1 MMNMKTNSR
10 AFKILAAATAVLVV
24 TTVVLLLTIGPWKKS
39 TASGK
44 ELRSGRNKE
53 TTVSLEDGSDPS
65 EEGVTEPKVPE
76 ITFGESV
83 VRTSPDEKEESGGL
97 ISEGSSE
104 TTEPTTE
111 ETSQETSGT
120 TEETTSE
127 TTKETTKETTEA
139 TTEATTEEAEPKETK
154 SHSDGSYDLSGMVI
168 VIDPGHQRHA
178 NSDTEDLA
186 PWSDEQK
193 AKVSG
198 GTTGVSTGRPE
209 YEVVLEIALKM
220 RDYLEDQGATVILT
234 RSSNDVDISNVERA
248 RIAVDNQAD
257 VFLRLH
263 CDASDSS
270 SARGIGVFV
279 CSRGELSD
287 YQVKWGDW
295 LGTCLSEA
303 TGAKYRGCDAS
314 TRYSGLNWATSVPSF
329 LLEMG
334 FMSNATDDEL
344 LSDPDYQHDL
354 CVGVAAFCQ
363 KMKNR

>member
-1 MMNMKTNSR
+1 MSMKTNSR
-10 AFKILAAATAVLVV
+10 AFKILAAATAVLVL
-24 TTVVLLLTIGPWKKS
+24 TTLVLLLTIGPWKKS
-39 TASGK
+39 KASGK
-44 ELRSGRNKE
+44 DLKSGRNKE
-53 TTVSLEDGSDPS
+53 TTVSAEDESS
-65 EEGVTEPKVPE
+65 EETVTEPTVPE
-76 ITFGESV
+76 ITFGESI
-83 VRTSPDEKEESGGL
+83 VRTSPDDEEETDLTTEETFETTEETTKET
-97 ISEGSSE
+97 SE
-104 TTEPTTE
+104 TTEE
-111 ETSQETSGT
+111 T
-120 TEETTSE
+120 TEETTSA
-127 TTKETTKETTEA
+127 TTKETTEA
-139 TTEATTEEAEPKETK
+139 TTEATEPKETK

-178 NSDTEDLA
+178 NSDTEPLA

-193 AKVSG
+193 AKVSA
-198 GTTGVSTGRPE
+198 GTSGVSTGRPE

-220 RDYLEDQGATVILT
+220 RDYLESQGATVILT

-248 RIAVDNQAD
+248 QIAVDNQAD

-279 CSRGELSD
+279 CSRGEYAD

-303 TGAKYRGCDAS
+303 TGSKYRGCDAS

-344 LSDPDYQHDL
+344 LSDPDYQHEL

>member
-1 MMNMKTNSR
+1 MNMKTNSR
-10 AFKILAAATAVLVV
+10 AFKILAAATAALVI
-24 TTVVLLLTIGPWKKS
+24 TTLVLLLTIGPWKKS
-39 TASGK
+39 TTSGK
-44 ELRSGRNKE
+44 ELKSGRNKE
-53 TTVSLEDGSDPS
+53 TTVSSEDESDLS
-65 EEGVTEPKVPE
+65 EESVTEPTVPE

-83 VRTSPDEKEESGGL
+83 VRTSSEE
-97 ISEGSSE
+97 E
-104 TTEPTTE
+104 TTEPETETTE
-111 ETSQETSGT
+111 MTSET
-120 TEETTSE
+120 TEETTSETTSETTEE

-139 TTEATTEEAEPKETK
+139 TTESTEPKETK

-178 NSDTEDLA
+178 NSDTEPLA

-193 AKVSG
+193 AKVSA
-198 GTTGVSTGRPE
+198 GTSGVSTGRPE

-220 RDYLEDQGATVILT
+220 RDYLESQGATVILT

-248 RIAVDNQAD
+248 QIAVDNNAD

-287 YQVKWGDW
+287 YQVTWGDW

-303 TGAKYRGCDAS
+303 TGSKYRGCDAS
-314 TRYSGLNWATSVPSF
+314 TRYSGLNWSTSVPSF

-344 LSDPDYQHDL
+344 LSDPDYQHEL

>member
-1 MMNMKTNSR
+1 MSMKTNSR
-10 AFKILAAATAVLVV
+10 AFKILAAATAVLVL
-24 TTVVLLLTIGPWKKS
+24 TTLVLLLTIGPWKKS
-39 TASGK
+39 KASGK
-44 ELRSGRNKE
+44 ELKSGRNKE
-53 TTVSLEDGSDPS
+53 TTVSTEDESS
-65 EEGVTEPKVPE
+65 EETVTEPTVPE
-76 ITFGESV
+76 ITFGESI
-83 VRTSPDEKEESGGL
+83 VRISPDEEETDLTTEETFETTEETTKET
-97 ISEGSSE
+97 SE
-104 TTEPTTE
+104 TTEE
-111 ETSQETSGT
+111 T
-120 TEETTSE
+120 TEETTSA
-127 TTKETTKETTEA
+127 TTKETTEA
-139 TTEATTEEAEPKETK
+139 TTEATEPKETK

-178 NSDTEDLA
+178 NSDTEPLA

-193 AKVSG
+193 AKVSA
-198 GTTGVSTGRPE
+198 GTSGVSTGRPE

-220 RDYLEDQGATVILT
+220 RDYLESQGATVILT

-248 RIAVDNQAD
+248 QIAVDNQAD

-279 CSRGELSD
+279 CSRGEYAD

-303 TGAKYRGCDAS
+303 TGSKYRGCDAS

-344 LSDPDYQHDL
+344 LSDPDYQHEL